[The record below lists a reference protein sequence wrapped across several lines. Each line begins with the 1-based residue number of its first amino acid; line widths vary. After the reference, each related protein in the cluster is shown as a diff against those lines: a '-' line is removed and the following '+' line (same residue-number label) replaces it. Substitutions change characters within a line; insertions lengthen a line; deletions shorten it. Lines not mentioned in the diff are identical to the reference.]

1 MSLAPAKLQQQQQ
14 QWRLDDEEEAAEVG
28 GGATTIKY
36 IIYQQFSCQVQGV
49 C

>member
-1 MSLAPAKLQQQQQ
+1 MSLAPVEQQQ
-14 QWRLDDEEEAAEVG
+14 RCEDEDEEEV